1 MATVHAHA
9 PPAAQAAAPG
19 QARPDPGAAPAQP
32 GPGVVTA
39 SARVVF
45 DAWAG
50 EVTSPTRPRLNA
62 RSVLHYRSIW
72 FNFVK
77 SLPAHIPW
85 EQAGPEHVSAYL
97 NQLTP
102 SATARLKLHN
112 ISDKPASS
120 VTRRRYWR
128 VLREIYARAVILKL
142 CETNACEG
150 ATEIP
155 FNEIMASMILPRW
168 ALQTIEAG
176 IIKEHKRR
184 ADSTWQQ
191 IRNDALLLTLLH
203 TAAKTGE
210 MIQLRADQVI
220 AVHTGRAGPQWT
232 VNIDGDKPCQRRFIA
247 LQGAAASKIMQRWL
261 EVRVTVPGHSAWLF
275 FGAKSHVWNGT
286 RERSPLSRKSIF
298 FLVAAAIKAHLPANS
313 FESSVLAHTGGET
326 LRNSVLARW
335 LEDGVSLE
343 DVMRRAGVAETR
355 AIFRV
360 APKPLESEA

>member
-1 MATVHAHA
+1 MATVHALT
-9 PPAAQAAAPG
+9 PPAAHDAAQG
-19 QARPDPGAAPAQP
+19 QARPDPATAPADPVQ
-32 GPGVVTA
+32 GIVTA

-50 EVTSPTRPRLNA
+50 EVTSTTRPRLNA
-62 RSVLHYRSIW
+62 RSVLNYRSIW

-77 SLPAHIPW
+77 ALPSHIPW
-85 EQAGPEHVSAYL
+85 EQAGPEQISAYL

-112 ISDKPASS
+112 ISGKPASS

-128 VLREIYARAVILKL
+128 VLSEIYARAISLDF
-142 CETNACEG
+142 CENNACVG

-155 FNEIMASMILPRW
+155 FNEVMASMILPRW

-191 IRNDALLLTLLH
+191 FRNDALLLTLLH

-210 MIQLRADQVI
+210 MTQLRADQVI
-220 AVHTGRAGPQWT
+220 AVQTGRSGQQWS
-232 VNIDGDKPCQRRFIA
+232 VNIDGEKPCQHRHIT
-247 LQGAAASKIMQRWL
+247 LQGAAVSKIMRRWL
-261 EVRVTVPGHSAWLF
+261 EVRETVPGHSAWLF
-275 FGAKSHVWNGT
+275 FGAKSHILNGT

-313 FESSVLAHTGGET
+313 FASSVLSHTGGET

-343 DVMRRAGVAETR
+343 EVMRRAGVAETR
-355 AIFRV
+355 AILRV
-360 APKPLESEA
+360 APKPLETEA